1 MRVKVTEQGVLIP
14 KDLLQGVEEVD
25 IQKRDGLIVVSPLA
39 ETDPI
44 FDLGRDPIRLGIEDA
59 SIRHDEL
66 LQPQGTLADFL
77 HEHVGVLD
85 SSEHVP
91 GGARMSEGS
100 SRKFAEALLK
110 RHWQRGP

>member
-1 MRVKVTEQGVLIP
+1 MRAKVTEQGVLIP

-25 IQKRDGLIVVSPLA
+25 IEKRNGLIVVSPIA
-39 ETDPI
+39 DSDPI
-44 FDLGRDPIRLGIEDA
+44 YDLGRNPIHLGVED
-59 SIRHDEL
+59 SSVRHDVVLDQQE
-66 LQPQGTLADFL
+66 TLADFL

-100 SRKFAEALLK
+100 SKKFADGLLK
-110 RHWQRGP
+110 RHRRSDE